1 MELVKHN
8 KFQRLFLP
16 GMIFQS
22 MVIGGGYGTGA
33 EMAQYFGVS
42 GVMGGILTCVVVA
55 VVWGVISMVTYE
67 FARVFRTYDYHSLTD
82 ALLGKG
88 SILYE
93 ITYLAA
99 SLMVLGVVI
108 ATSGNMFENMLHVN
122 RWIGSFVLA
131 ALICVFIISGTKVV
145 EQVFAVW
152 SYALYAVYILFFIVV
167 FMKFGSQIS
176 SNLGMM
182 EVKHGWFTNGLIYSS
197 YNLGIVAAALYSTAD
212 CQSRKEA
219 FGAGILTGV
228 IAVLPALFL
237 FLALSAFYPDFL
249 TLEVPVNLLFE
260 KLNMP
265 WLYVAFEVVLFGTLI
280 ETGMGFIK
288 AITDRVEVSYQK
300 KSSAVPKWIRPAVTI
315 GFVVIGLLIS
325 KFGITSIILKGY
337 GSLPYAYLIT
347 LIIPLFTI
355 GIYKLVK
362 HGPTPEPLPEGE
374 VLKD

>member
-1 MELVKHN
+1 MELVRHN

-16 GMIFQS
+16 GFIFQS

-42 GVMGGILTCVVVA
+42 GVMGGLLTCIVVA
-55 VVWGVISMVTYE
+55 IVWSVISMVTYE

-82 ALLGKG
+82 KLLGRG

-108 ATSGNMFENMLHVN
+108 ATSGSMFNTMFHAN
-122 RWIGSFVLA
+122 KWIGSFILA
-131 ALICVFIISGTKVV
+131 ALICLFIISGTKVV
-145 EQVFAVW
+145 ERVFAFW
-152 SYALYAVYILFFIVV
+152 SYVLYAVYIVFFIIV
-167 FMKFGSQIS
+167 FVKFGSNIS
-176 SNLGMM
+176 ANLGMM
-182 EVKHGWFTNGLIYSS
+182 EVKHTWFSNGLIYSS
-197 YNLGIVAAALYSTAD
+197 YNLGIVAAVLYSTD
-212 CQSRKEA
+212 DQQSRKEA
-219 FGAGILTGV
+219 YISGALTGV
-228 IAVLPALFL
+228 IAILPAVFL

-249 TLEVPVNLLFE
+249 TLDVPVNLLFE

-265 WLYVAFEVVLFGTLI
+265 WLYVLFEIVLFGTLI

-300 KSSAVPKWIRPAVTI
+300 KSGEAPKWVRPTITI

-325 KFGITSIILKGY
+325 KFGITAIILKGY
-337 GSLPYAYLIT
+337 GAMPYAYLIT

-362 HGPTPEPLPEGE
+362 HGPTPDQLPEGE
-374 VLKD
+374 KIKE